1 MATPF
6 DASIGTAASNSYC
19 TVDEANLFISEQR
32 LYGSEWDNCANKE
45 AALMW
50 ATREID
56 RYKFIGQIADYDQAL
71 KWPRVNAYL
80 PDGRLLASTSIPLQV
95 KNATAEL
102 ALWLSISDRSVQP
115 TGGEFQKV
123 KVGPIEVEYR
133 DVPGGTD
140 PIVTMPDTVRGILQD
155 LLVASG
161 GYSLM
166 VNRI

>member
-6 DASIGTAASNSYC
+6 DASVGTATANSYC
-19 TVDEANLFISEQR
+19 TVDDANVFLREQR
-32 LYGSEWDNCANKE
+32 LYASTWDACENKE

-56 RYKFIGQIADYDQAL
+56 RFNFIGDIADYDQAL
-71 KWPRVNAYL
+71 KWPRLNAYR
-80 PDGRLLASTSIPLQV
+80 PDGRLFASDEIPQPV

-102 ALWLSISDRSVQP
+102 ALWLSLADRSVQP
-115 TGGEFQKV
+115 TGGEFSKV

-140 PIVTMPDTVRGILQD
+140 PVVTMPDTVRGLLQD
-155 LLVASG
+155 LLRAMG
-161 GYSLM
+161 GYSIP
-166 VNRI
+166 VFRA

>member
-6 DASIGTAASNSYC
+6 DASVGTSTANSYC
-19 TVDEANLFISEQR
+19 TVDQANIFISEQR
-32 LYGSEWDNCANKE
+32 LYGTEWDACANKE

-56 RYKFIGQIADYDQAL
+56 RFKFIGQIADLEQAL

-80 PDGRLLASTSIPLQV
+80 PDGRLLASTTIPVQV
-95 KNATAEL
+95 QNATAEM
-102 ALWLSISDRSVQP
+102 ALWLSLADRSVQP

-140 PIVTMPDTVRGILQD
+140 PIVTMPDTIRGMLDELI
-155 LLVASG
+155 VSTG
-161 GYSLM
+161 GYSLL
-166 VNRI
+166 VHRV